1 MKENESIKKFN
12 WDINYGEL
20 SKDTEFVTN
29 CDNLVQNLKDIQEV
43 LDQVLPLKQQYD
55 KLPLPAQIEL
65 DLFLAFTLN
74 SLYWVHLRMQGI
86 DPMTHPIK
94 DELQRIKAAMLK
106 WQQAKDRDKRPIV
119 NIEAAKRFVRS
130 GLYDP
135 SKPTAKQN
143 KKIKFDDNSE

>member
-1 MKENESIKKFN
+1 MKENKSFN
-12 WDINYGEL
+12 KLNWNINYGEL
-20 SKDTEFVTN
+20 SKVTEFVNN

-55 KLPLPAQIEL
+55 QLPIPAQIEL

-74 SLYWVHLRMQGI
+74 SLYWVNLRIQGI

-94 DELQRIKAAMLK
+94 DELQRVKAAMLK
-106 WQQAKDRDKRPIV
+106 WQQVKDRDKRPTV
-119 NIEAAKRFVRS
+119 NVEAAKRFVRS

-135 SKPTAKQN
+135 SIPN
-143 KKIKFDDNSE
+143 KKTKFDDNSE